1 MAERLLNLSR
11 LAMQPGQ
18 DAEEVRRSSPV
29 ATPFVEMLNEQ
40 LKETN
45 AKQLYSENDMR
56 RLTTGD
62 VNDISDVVLSVT
74 QGELALKMVVEIRNK
89 LVEAYQTLSRM
100 PV

>member
-1 MAERLLNLSR
+1 MVERMLDLSK
-11 LAMQPGQ
+11 LALEPRQSV
-18 DAEEVRRSSPV
+18 EEPARSHT
-29 ATPFVEMLNEQ
+29 ALTPFVEVLEGQLAKANERQ
-40 LKETN
+40 L
-45 AKQLYSENDMR
+45 LSDGDMR

-74 QGELALKMVVEIRNK
+74 QGELALRMVVEVRNK